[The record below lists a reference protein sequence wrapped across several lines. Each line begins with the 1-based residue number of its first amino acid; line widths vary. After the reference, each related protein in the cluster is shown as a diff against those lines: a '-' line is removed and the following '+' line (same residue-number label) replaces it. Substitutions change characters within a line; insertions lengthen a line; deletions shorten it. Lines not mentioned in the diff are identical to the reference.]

1 MNLNYKEY
9 FNKFLNALLDYIF
22 SDSNVVKLGINK
34 KLLNGKKSGI
44 ISKFQVSK
52 SWTNNK
58 ISIVIWDNLK
68 TRITRA

>member
-1 MNLNYKEY
+1 MLYWAI
-9 FNKFLNALLDYIF
+9 FFLI
-22 SDSNVVKLGINK
+22 SNVVKLDINK

-58 ISIVIWDNLK
+58 ISIVI
-68 TRITRA
+68 

>member
-1 MNLNYKEY
+1 MFYWAM
-9 FNKFLNALLDYIF
+9 FF

-34 KLLNGKKSGI
+34 KLLNGKKFGI

-58 ISIVIWDNLK
+58 ISIVI
-68 TRITRA
+68 

>member
-9 FNKFLNALLDYIF
+9 FNKFLSALLDCIF

-58 ISIVIWDNLK
+58 ISIVI
-68 TRITRA
+68 